1 MPHII
6 YIFKAMMTLGTKIWM
21 MAIASLMLLA
31 CSEKPVSPYTP
42 YIIEGEVTGVRDSI
56 EISLYQYD
64 GNVGSRIASDTIVGG
79 KFHFEQVMQDPEI
92 NKLSLIVA
100 DDDFPLLSRT
110 IYVKPGAQVK
120 VKGSGNHIM
129 TWNVE
134 SKVPE
139 QMAYDELQAIPEYEP
154 YQDIA
159 LLRTKVID
167 ELYRI
172 DRKTEKERFAEV
184 YSRYKAINE
193 QDDSIMNII
202 TAKQIVIMKH
212 TKPSEPWLNELFGF
226 ARMSNAYPDY
236 AYAEDAKA
244 LYQSLPEEMKQTKQ
258 GLEIYAN
265 LYPPKQ
271 AMNGDDFPDADFY
284 DLDGNLH
291 HIADYKGKYILLDF
305 WSSGCGPCIK
315 AFPEMKEVYEKYG
328 DKLAIISMSVDTES
342 RWRKAS
348 EKHDITWSNWNEMKG
363 EGGLYTNYRIRG
375 IPYYVLI
382 NPEGKIEKQ
391 IKGYSEDS
399 FKTMFSELFDK

>member
-1 MPHII
+1 
-6 YIFKAMMTLGTKIWM
+6 
-21 MAIASLMLLA
+21 
-31 CSEKPVSPYTP
+31 
-42 YIIEGEVTGVRDSI
+42 
-56 EISLYQYD
+56 
-64 GNVGSRIASDTIVGG
+64 
-79 KFHFEQVMQDPEI
+79 MQDPEI

-110 IYVKPGAQVK
+110 IYVKPGTQVK

-134 SKVPE
+134 SKVLE

-236 AYAEDAKA
+236 AYTEDAKA